1 MSAFTD
7 GNANRVHAFALEMGN
22 LGLSR
27 VSELLVAMFESGA
40 WREFRDGT
48 GSYRFLPGE
57 FDYFLTQ
64 QGVTRD
70 FVMHGVRD
78 VAVKAKL
85 EEAMDERRT
94 GEADYRRTLSE
105 VRDQIPIRPGRPIEP
120 FGYQAS
126 EGKNLDG
133 PHPRTRPALGRA
145 PRQFRLT
152 GGATTLRPN
161 ERLTRLERLTNAIAR
176 YSDEE
181 LHSLSAA
188 LTAEQSRR
196 AALKNDQPDSDTQR

>member
-1 MSAFTD
+1 MSDFTD

-22 LGLSR
+22 LGLAR
-27 VSELLVAMFESGA
+27 VTDLLVAMFESGA
-40 WREFRDGT
+40 WTEFRDGT
-48 GSYRFLPGE
+48 GNYRFLPGE

-94 GEADYRRTLSE
+94 GEADYRRSVLE
-105 VRDQIPIRPGRPIEP
+105 ARQQIPERPGRPIEP
-120 FGYQAS
+120 FGYQVS
-126 EGKNLDG
+126 EAKNLDG
-133 PHPRTRPALGRA
+133 AHPRTRPPLGRA

-152 GGATTLRPN
+152 GGASTLRPN
-161 ERLTRLERLTNAIAR
+161 ERLSPLQRIANAIVR
-176 YSDEE
+176 LPDDD
-181 LHSLSAA
+181 LQNLSATIA
-188 LTAEQSRR
+188 REQTRR
-196 AALKNDQPDSDTQR
+196 MILVNEARGTEQL